1 MKKGKKFKFYIT
13 MLPNKGIISN
23 SNYNLL
29 TLQSW
34 HRRLLTEDAAL
45 VNMWQLVE
53 HTKSLSVIFITMLY

>member
-1 MKKGKKFKFYIT
+1 MKKVKKFKFY
-13 MLPNKGIISN
+13 MPNKGIISN